1 MLLNY
6 VPPSYE
12 FSEYHNI
19 VIQASPDHVF
29 TTVKQITLNEVSF
42 FYVLFMK
49 RALPTPILHKV
60 GLPFWGK
67 QSIFKQ
73 ALRRIKDHLNQP
85 NCAKATMNF
94 ILYKIYRNKPNA
106 SVR

>member
-60 GLPFWGK
+60 GLPFGANNPSSNK
-67 QSIFKQ
+67 RCGESRTISINPTV
-73 ALRRIKDHLNQP
+73 LRLQ
-85 NCAKATMNF
+85 
-94 ILYKIYRNKPNA
+94 
-106 SVR
+106 